1 MFKTAFSLM
10 ELMLV
15 VVIIGI
21 VYAMALSS
29 FKTPEAKDLE
39 SVSLMSLPKYL
50 RENFSLQD
58 AKLVCFEPCGRCG
71 VLVDGQ
77 WQEDEIELFTSSEV
91 KSYTID
97 IEGFSSESEFPPYD
111 INDGYRQACFVLHKA
126 SNGAIDPIIL
136 ENEGS
141 FIYYKAAYEEVEKYA
156 SLSEIQSEYQQQS
169 NTIRNEQ

>member
-1 MFKTAFSLM
+1 M

-29 FKTPEAKDLE
+29 FKPPDNKDLE

-50 RENFSLQD
+50 RENFALQD
-58 AKLVCFEPCGRCG
+58 AKLVCFEPCGKCE

-77 WQEDEIELFTSSEV
+77 WQEDKIELFTSSDV
-91 KSYTID
+91 RSYTID
-97 IEGFSSESEFPPYD
+97 IEGFAAESEFAPHD
-111 INDGYRQACFVLHKA
+111 IDDAYKQACFILHKR
-126 SNGAIDPIIL
+126 SNDSIEPIVL

-141 FIYYKAAYEEVEKYA
+141 FIYYKAAYEEVEKYPT
-156 SLSEIQSEYQQQS
+156 LSAIQTQYQQQS
-169 NTIRNEQ
+169 STIRNEQ